1 MKAAE
6 SAAGAW
12 LGVET
17 IETSEGEAVLRM
29 PTRAEMDN
37 GARAVHT
44 GFIALLA
51 GSAMD
56 RAMATLPTAG
66 RTHRCFDLKLNFV
79 AAGRQG
85 GAGDPGSPGHRPG
98 GGSPPWE
105 QGGAGDPGSPGHRP
119 GGGSPPSE
127 IGEHL
132 RAVARVLHS
141 GRRTGVAE
149 CRVEG
154 EDGRLVATATASFIV
169 YPPESQS

>member
-1 MKAAE
+1 VKAAE

-12 LGVET
+12 LGIET
-17 IETSEGEAVLRM
+17 ISTSEGKAVLRM

-37 GARAVHT
+37 GAQAVHT
-44 GFIALLA
+44 GFIGVLA

-56 RAMATLPTAG
+56 RAMGTVLTAG
-66 RTHRCFDLKLNFV
+66 RRHRCFDLKLNFV
-79 AAGRQG
+79 ASGRQG
-85 GAGDPGSPGHRPG
+85 GAADPGSPGQQP
-98 GGSPPWE
+98 
-105 QGGAGDPGSPGHRP
+105 PGSPRNHQISWGGP
-119 GGGSPPSE
+119 GGSTPWE

-132 RAVARVLHS
+132 QAVARVLHS

-149 CRVEG
+149 CRIEG

>member
-6 SAAGAW
+6 SAAAAW

-17 IETSEGEAVLRM
+17 IGTSAGEAVLRM
-29 PTRAEMDN
+29 ATRAEMDN
-37 GARAVHT
+37 GAEAVHA
-44 GFIALLA
+44 GFIAFLA

-56 RAMATLPTAG
+56 RAMGTTLTAG
-66 RTHRCFDLKLNFV
+66 GGHEGFDLKLNFV
-79 AAGRQG
+79 APGR
-85 GAGDPGSPGHRPG
+85 
-98 GGSPPWE
+98 
-105 QGGAGDPGSPGHRP
+105 
-119 GGGSPPSE
+119 

-132 RAVARVLHS
+132 RAVATVLHS
-141 GRRTGVAE
+141 GRQTGVAE

>member
-98 GGSPPWE
+98 GGSPP
-105 QGGAGDPGSPGHRP
+105 
-119 GGGSPPSE
+119 SE

>member
-1 MKAAE
+1 MRAAE

-12 LGVET
+12 LGIET
-17 IETSEGEAVLRM
+17 IATSQGEAVLRM

-37 GARAVHT
+37 GEQAVHT

-56 RAMATLPTAG
+56 RAMGTTLQAG
-66 RTHRCFDLKLNFV
+66 GGHEGFDLKLNFV
-79 AAGRQG
+79 APGR
-85 GAGDPGSPGHRPG
+85 
-98 GGSPPWE
+98 
-105 QGGAGDPGSPGHRP
+105 
-119 GGGSPPSE
+119 
-127 IGEHL
+127 ICEHL
-132 RAVARVLHS
+132 QAVARVLHS

-169 YPPESQS
+169 YPPESQN